1 MDVKNQAAITERILL
16 ELRRKGVALSTIELS
31 SSSTNSTVID
41 ADTNKENLDEAE
53 EDKLEDEKK
62 VYNQQVDIDL
72 SDIMKQLENEPLY
85 VWKVNDINVT
95 ERFRDYQRSVIER
108 TKVNKLTW
116 HDTYEILAIASII
129 VLSSP
134 CPYPNFTAQEW
145 NEITKTNPYKIHHP
159 VIPPSVSRSLQEAAI
174 KIVMGEDYYMHP
186 DNSEINKLAA
196 RTFNELSSIPPI
208 DYKMS
213 EELHCCKLLYPFTN
227 PVFFGP
233 HKEYEV
239 QLNRTVSKTKQR
251 PDFACIINKIP
262 LLNSE
267 IKPCGYKPLQK
278 KKDIV
283 KAQLR
288 GKKAINQLLNLK
300 GGPAK
305 TAILTNMGDT
315 VSSFIMDLQVDR
327 IYRSW
332 PFCTTKLVI
341 DKSSMPLIESTFCHF
356 VALEGQINIL
366 AKDFKTRSNVFTPPL
381 QMSFMSIIPDSPQ
394 IKRLLK

>member
-1 MDVKNQAAITERILL
+1 PQDGCEKSGGDYREDTVG

-239 QLNRTVSKTKQR
+239 QLNRT
-251 PDFACIINKIP
+251 
-262 LLNSE
+262 
-267 IKPCGYKPLQK
+267 
-278 KKDIV
+278 DIV

-288 GKKAINQLLNLK
+288 GKKTINQLLNLK

-327 IYRSW
+327 IYHSW